1 VFGKKSILPT
11 SEESTLMH
19 KVDINVHDKHLQLI
33 FYSEENVAVAVSQ
46 LSRSEMHAII
56 NMISDYAK
64 KADWGLDGAMFECPQ
79 RDVRP
84 ERTH

>member
-1 VFGKKSILPT
+1 
-11 SEESTLMH
+11 MH

-64 KADWGLDGAMFECPQ
+64 KADWGLDGAMFE
-79 RDVRP
+79 
-84 ERTH
+84 